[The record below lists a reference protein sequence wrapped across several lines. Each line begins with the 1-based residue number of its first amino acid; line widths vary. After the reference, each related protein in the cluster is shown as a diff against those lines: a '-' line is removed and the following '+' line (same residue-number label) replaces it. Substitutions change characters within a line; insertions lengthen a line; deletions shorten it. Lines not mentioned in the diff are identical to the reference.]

1 MPPSIRL
8 ATESD
13 AASIAGIYRPVVE
26 STAISFEV
34 EPPDEEEMR
43 RRIDETMRTYPW
55 LVCDIG
61 GQVAGYAY
69 ASKHQVRAAYQ
80 WSVNTSVYV
89 HSRFRRHGV
98 GQGLY
103 LSLFAILAAQGYF
116 NAYAGITLP
125 NPASVGLHE
134 HMGFEPLGVYRNV
147 GYKLGAW
154 HDVGWWQLALND
166 RVAAPER
173 PLDLAE
179 VRSSRNWNS
188 LLARGRPSIRAMV
201 A

>member
-13 AASIAGIYRPVVE
+13 AASIAEIYRPAVE

-34 EPPDEEEMR
+34 EPPDEGEMR
-43 RRIDETMRTYPW
+43 RRIDETMRTHPW

-80 WSVNTSVYV
+80 WSVNTSGDV

-125 NPASVGLHE
+125 NPSSVRLHE

-154 HDVGWWQLALND
+154 HDVGWWQLELRERAGVPAPPITGAKARELWAGAL
-166 RVAAPER
+166 P
-173 PLDLAE
+173 
-179 VRSSRNWNS
+179 
-188 LLARGRPSIRAMV
+188 
-201 A
+201 